1 MFYQHDQQQV
11 NEDKSKLIQKLTS
24 KGIKPKAAQKIADIC
39 ALANTIGFSLW
50 PTPDKEICVK
60 SIVYTTPT
68 QDEEIDFLFSNTG
81 RLVRTRKGKY

>member
-1 MFYQHDQQQV
+1 MR
-11 NEDKSKLIQKLTS
+11 LWKLTS

-60 SIVYTTPT
+60 SIVYTTLT